1 MSIQRDETSRAAALR
16 ADNPNLNS
24 LPTALALID
33 TEREIDIAP
42 GTLTAIV
49 CADPST
55 AGELA
60 SRLAGYGE
68 QSPGVQINGIAIEG
82 FSLDDLRET
91 VVLQDKD
98 PVILSGTLTELL
110 VVPGG
115 DSELLPA
122 ATHAACA
129 DDVIE
134 GLGGDPAD
142 IEGGYS
148 AVVPERGRTLSGGQ
162 RQRLSLDRSLM
173 TRAPILVL
181 DEPTSAVDAHTE
193 ARIAMRLH
201 SYRAGQTTVVFT
213 TSPLVLDQC
222 DHVLFAPDGVVTTAG
237 HHHDLVRSN
246 PDYRAVVIRGDE

>member
-1 MSIQRDETSRAAALR
+1 MSIQRDESSRAAALR

-24 LPTALALID
+24 LPEALALID

-42 GTLTAIV
+42 GTLTGIV

-60 SRLAGYGE
+60 NRLAGYGE
-68 QSPGVQINGIAIEG
+68 QSAGVQINGIAIEA

-110 VVPGG
+110 LVPGS
-115 DSELLPA
+115 DVELLPA
-122 ATHAACA
+122 ATDAACA

-142 IEGGYS
+142 IKGGYS

-173 TRAPILVL
+173 TRAPILIL

-193 ARIAMRLH
+193 ARIAARLH
-201 SYRAGQTTVVFT
+201 RYRAGQTTVVFT

-237 HHHDLVRSN
+237 HHHDLVHSN